1 MVNQNPPF
9 RGCGSPRGP
18 YVLRLV
24 QGRCLENS
32 GFGDVSPGQA
42 LLFQGPDLSLPLSLV

>member
-24 QGRCLENS
+24 QGRYLESS
-32 GFGDVSPGQA
+32 GFGDVSESWPGSA
-42 LLFQGPDLSLPLSLV
+42 FPRT